1 MKKALTELIS
11 DSIRRCVDKGLLR
24 SRETPPLIL
33 ESPKEK
39 YHGDYATNIAL
50 VMTAREGKPPREVAR
65 IIVSQLEDEDGVIEK
80 MEIGGPG
87 FINFYLK
94 EKVWY
99 SVLEEIGRKGE
110 DFGKGKIGEGRRV
123 QVEFISANP
132 TGPLHVGHGRGA
144 AIGDAL
150 ARILEACDYRVFK
163 EYYINDVGSQMNILG
178 QSVFL
183 RYLHALGKEVEFPDY
198 CYQGDYIAEIA
209 EKAINERGEEYLHYP
224 QEESIQ
230 SIASFGANDI
240 LRGIQGDLDQFGVH
254 FDGWFSEKEL
264 YREEKVPRAIE
275 DLKKKGLVYEKDG
288 ALWLKTSHYGDEKDR
303 VLVKANGETTYF
315 ASDVAYHKDKLDRG
329 FEVLINIW
337 GADHHGYV
345 PRMKATL
352 MAMGKDEAVLKIV
365 LVQLVS
371 LMRDGKPVAMS
382 TRAGEF
388 TTLRNVVEE
397 VGRDAARFFFLMR
410 RPDSQLDF
418 DLELAKR
425 QSAENPVYYV
435 QYAHARI
442 CSIFREALNK
452 GIVLPRFKDIDL
464 HLLNLPEELDLL
476 KHLTAYPEVVEAS
489 AITLEPHR
497 IPFYLMELSSLFHS
511 YYNKYRVISSEV
523 ELTQARLLLVGAI
536 KGIIKSALDVLGISA
551 PEKM

>member
-1 MKKALTELIS
+1 MKKSLTELIS
-11 DSIRRCVDKGLLR
+11 DAVGRCMDKGLLR
-24 SRETPPLIL
+24 SGEVPPLIL
-33 ESPKEK
+33 ESPKDK
-39 YHGDYATNIAL
+39 HHGDYATNIAM
-50 VMTAREGKPPREVAR
+50 VMTAREGKPPKEVAR
-65 IIVSQLEDEDGVIEK
+65 IIMSQLEDEDGIIEK
-80 MEIGGPG
+80 AEIGGPG

-94 EKVWY
+94 ETVWY
-99 SVLEEIGRKGE
+99 SILEEVEREGQH
-110 DFGKGKIGEGRRV
+110 FGKGRIGKGRRV

-150 ARILEACDYRVFK
+150 AKILDACGYRVFK
-163 EYYINDVGSQMNILG
+163 EYYVNDVGTQMNTLG
-178 QSVFL
+178 QSVYL
-183 RYLHALGKEVEFPDY
+183 RYLSALGKDVEFPDY

-209 EKAINERGEEYLHYP
+209 RKAVKEKGEEYLHCS
-224 QEESIQ
+224 QEVSIQ
-230 SIASFGANDI
+230 SLASFGADDI
-240 LRGIQGDLDQFGVH
+240 LQGIRGDLDQFGVH

-275 DLKKKGLVYEKDG
+275 DLKRRGLAYEEDG
-288 ALWLKTSHYGDEKDR
+288 ALWLKTAQYGDEKDR
-303 VLVKANGETTYF
+303 VLVKASGETTYF

-329 FEVLINIW
+329 FEVLINVW

-345 PRMKATL
+345 PRMKAAL
-352 MAMGKDEAVLKIV
+352 SAMGKDEAVLRIV

-371 LMRDGKPVAMS
+371 LMRDGKPIAMS

-425 QSAENPVYYV
+425 QSSENPVYYV

-442 CSIFREALNK
+442 SSIFREALNK
-452 GIVLPRFKDIDL
+452 GIALPRFEDVDV
-464 HLLNLPEELDLL
+464 HLLVLPDELDLL
-476 KHLTAYPEVVEAS
+476 RHLAAYPEVLEAS
-489 AITLEPHR
+489 ALALEPHR

-523 ELTQARLLLVGAI
+523 ELTKVRLLLVRAI
-536 KGIIKSALDVLGISA
+536 KEIIESALNILGISA

>member
-1 MKKALTELIS
+1 MKKTLTELVN
-11 DSIRRCVDKGLLR
+11 DSIRRCMDKGLLN
-24 SRETPPLIL
+24 SREIPPLVL
-33 ESPKEK
+33 ESPREK
-39 YHGDYATNIAL
+39 DHGDYATNIAM
-50 VMTAREGKPPREVAR
+50 VMTAREGKPSQEVAR
-65 IIVSQLEDEDGVIEK
+65 IILSQFEDEGGVIEK
-80 MEIGGPG
+80 AEIAGPG

-94 EKVWY
+94 DKVWY
-99 SVLEEIGRKGE
+99 SVLKEIGRKRKN
-110 DFGKGKIGEGRRV
+110 FGRGKIGEGRRV
-123 QVEFISANP
+123 QIEFISANP

-144 AIGDAL
+144 AIGDVL
-150 ARILEACDYRVFK
+150 ANIFEACNYRVFK

-198 CYQGDYIAEIA
+198 CYQGEYIAEIA
-209 EKAINERGEEYLHYP
+209 KKAIRERGDEYLRYP
-224 QEESIQ
+224 QEESIR
-230 SIASFGANDI
+230 SLVSFASNDI

-264 YREEKVPRAIE
+264 YREEKVPRTIE
-275 DLKKKGLVYEKDG
+275 DLREKGLVYEKDG
-288 ALWLKTSHYGDEKDR
+288 ALWLKTSQYGDEKDR
-303 VLVKANGETTYF
+303 VLVKASGETTYF
-315 ASDVAYHKDKLDRG
+315 ASDIAYHKDKLDRG

-345 PRMKATL
+345 PRMKASL

-382 TRAGEF
+382 TRAGDF
-388 TTLRNVVEE
+388 TTLRDVVEE

-425 QSAENPVYYV
+425 RSAENPVYYV

-442 CSIFREALNK
+442 CSIISEALNK
-452 GIVLPRFKDIDL
+452 GISLPKFGDIDL

-476 KHLTAYPEVVEAS
+476 KHLSAYPEVVEAS
-489 AITLEPHR
+489 ALSLEPHR

-523 ELTQARLLLVGAI
+523 ELTKTRLLLVDSI
-536 KGIIKSALDVLGISA
+536 KGVIKGALNILGVLA

>member
-1 MKKALTELIS
+1 MKKTLTELIS
-11 DSIRRCVDKGLLR
+11 DSIRRCMDKGLLR
-24 SRETPPLIL
+24 STETPPLIL

-39 YHGDYATNIAL
+39 YHGDYATNIAM
-50 VMTAREGKPPREVAR
+50 VMTAREGKPPQEVAR

-80 MEIGGPG
+80 VEIGGPG

-150 ARILEACDYRVFK
+150 TKILEACDYRVFK

-183 RYLHALGKEVEFPDY
+183 RYLHALGKEAEFPDY
-198 CYQGDYIAEIA
+198 CYQGDYISEIA
-209 EKAINERGEEYLHYP
+209 KKAIRERGEEYLHYP
-224 QEESIQ
+224 QEESIR
-230 SIASFGANDI
+230 SLACFGANDI
-240 LRGIQGDLDQFGVH
+240 LWGIQGDLDQFGVH
-254 FDGWFSEKEL
+254 FDGWFSEKAL

-288 ALWLKTSHYGDEKDR
+288 ALWLKTSQYGDEKDR
-303 VLVKANGETTYF
+303 VLVKASGETTYF

-345 PRMKATL
+345 PRMKAAL
-352 MAMGKDEAVLKIV
+352 MTMGKDEAVLKIV

-382 TRAGEF
+382 TRAGDF
-388 TTLRNVVEE
+388 TTLRDVVEE

-452 GIVLPRFKDIDL
+452 GIVLPRLRDIDL

-497 IPFYLMELSSLFHS
+497 ISFYLMELSSLFHS

-523 ELTQARLLLVGAI
+523 ELTKARLLLVHAI
-536 KGIIKSALDVLGISA
+536 KGVIKSALNVLGVSA